1 MIRQQTARLVAC
13 RRGNAAVEIAMLLPP
28 LAALIVGGIYAGL
41 MVYSI
46 AGLHSAVEQAA
57 RCYSVSATQCSDS
70 STVQTYA
77 QSQYYGISTPTFI
90 ASAGSCGHQ
99 VSASVTI
106 SFNAVLTNVSVPVSA
121 TSCFP

>member
-13 RRGNAAVEIAMLLPP
+13 RRGTAAVELAMLLPA
-28 LAALIVGGIYAGL
+28 LATLIVGGIYAGL
-41 MVYSI
+41 LVHSI

-70 STVQTYA
+70 STAQTYA
-77 QSQYYGISTPTFI
+77 QNQYHGISTPTFI
-90 ASAGSCGHQ
+90 VSTASCGHQ
-99 VSASVTI
+99 VSGTVTI
-106 SFNAVLTNVSVPVSA
+106 AFSAVLREVSVPVNA

>member
-1 MIRQQTARLVAC
+1 
-13 RRGNAAVEIAMLLPP
+13 MLLPA

-41 MVYSI
+41 LVYSI
-46 AGLHSAVEQAA
+46 AGLHTAVEQAA

-77 QSQYYGISTPTFI
+77 QNEYHGISTPTFI
-90 ASAGSCGHQ
+90 VSSASCGHQ
-99 VSASVTI
+99 VSGTVTI
-106 SFNAVLTNVSVPVSA
+106 AFSAVLTEVSVPVKA